1 MRFKI
6 CRNET
11 KILYI
16 QYIYLYCFIDIQGV
30 KKSIIMCYPTAG
42 PKLLEALQMAES
54 YMEKAANF
62 NGKVR
67 INIEFEF

>member
-1 MRFKI
+1 
-6 CRNET
+6 
-11 KILYI
+11 
-16 QYIYLYCFIDIQGV
+16 
-30 KKSIIMCYPTAG
+30 MCYPTAG